1 MLSLPHD
8 DRKTLIML
16 CQDSKHILHHPSAF
30 GDPVVCSFLFIG
42 ELSSAAEFHK
52 FFMASMQRHRH
63 LARNSVNLVHSPHG
77 FRWQK
82 HQDALLDLFPQL
94 AEVKYFMYRTKIHLT
109 RHLPRG
115 CFSWLAGRMFCNT
128 YQNNVS
134 DNVLSLPHDA
144 R

>member
-1 MLSLPHD
+1 MSLTTCCLCPMMPG
-8 DRKTLIML
+8 KTLIML

-115 CFSWLAGRMFCNT
+115 CCILYRPGLAAPEK
-128 YQNNVS
+128 VS
-134 DNVLSLPHDA
+134 PY
-144 R
+144 